1 MTPPFSSENVTD
13 LHHDCFKEHR
23 DEHLTAIPQEVCLS
37 FVKIIQEVLGSP
49 PDMDLLK
56 LIYNF
61 LLAVHPPTN
70 TYVCHTPS
78 SFYFSLHIGE
88 EAAQLKAEPQY
99 ERAFNLSSFDV
110 SYLSDGKL
118 YQEKVQ
124 SIMYLRHSS
133 SGGKSASSSV
143 LSLSPTVFTDTPHE
157 GAAT

>member
-1 MTPPFSSENVTD
+1 
-13 LHHDCFKEHR
+13 
-23 DEHLTAIPQEVCLS
+23 
-37 FVKIIQEVLGSP
+37 
-49 PDMDLLK
+49 MDLLK

-88 EAAQLKAEPQY
+88 DAVQLKAAPLHHSVV
-99 ERAFNLSSFDV
+99 NLSSFDV

-124 SIMYLRHSS
+124 SIMYLRHSN
-133 SGGKSASSSV
+133 SGGKSTCSSV
-143 LSLSPTVFTDTPHE
+143 VSLSPTVFTDAPHE
-157 GAAT
+157 GIST